1 MRLPITPSLPSSEL
15 SQPQEISVSSS
26 ILPVRPDGQVIV
38 TGSLAFDQI
47 MVFPGS
53 FKDHILPDKLHII
66 NISFLVSE
74 MRKQR
79 GGCAGNIAYTL
90 ALLGHDSR
98 IVAAAG
104 NDFSSY
110 AEWLRQHGVDLEG
123 VETFEDETTAS
134 CHITTDQDDNQITGF
149 FVGAMARAGELSLK
163 QRMGDRPALCI
174 VAPDDPSAMSRHC
187 QEAREAG
194 LPFLFDP
201 SFQVTAM
208 DGESLATATR
218 GAAMLVVN
226 DYEYAVFLK
235 KTGMDDDTIF
245 DLADMVIVT
254 LGGEGSKIRRR
265 GFNDLMIPAANATL
279 TDPTGAGDAFRSGF
293 VAGLMRGHELE
304 VCGRMG
310 SVTSAY
316 VVECN
321 GTQSHHYSQDEF
333 ERRYADNFGP
343 LPIPAAESTDKVPT
357 VG

>member
-1 MRLPITPSLPSSEL
+1 M
-15 SQPQEISVSSS
+15 SSS
-26 ILPVRPDGQVIV
+26 TLPVRPDGQVIV

-104 NDFSSY
+104 NDFESY
-110 AEWLRQHGVDLEG
+110 AEWLLEHGVDLDG
-123 VETFEDETTAS
+123 VETFTDETTAS

-174 VAPDDPSAMSRHC
+174 VAPDDPGAMMRHC

-208 DGESLATATR
+208 DGESLAKAAQ
-218 GAAMLVVN
+218 GAAMLAVN
-226 DYEYAVFLK
+226 DYEYAVFLQ
-235 KTGMDDDTIF
+235 KTGKDDDTLF
-245 DLADMVIVT
+245 ELVDMAIVT
-254 LGGEGSKIRRR
+254 LGGEGSKIRRKGR
-265 GFNDLMIPAANATL
+265 EDINIPPAKAEL
-279 TDPTGAGDAFRSGF
+279 IDPTGAGDAFRSGF
-293 VAGLMRGHELE
+293 VAGLMRGQNLD

-316 VVECN
+316 AVECN
-321 GTQSHHYSQDEF
+321 GTQSHHYTEQEF
-333 ERRYADNFGP
+333 EQRYADNFGP